1 MVNSQRDNASV
12 NELEPRLSAYE
23 AQARAIADSGPSRWP
38 VYAAAVGSGLAMTTA
53 AAAGIIYSGTQ
64 NTTAS
69 VAASPRGNSGRTSNQ
84 SKAIN
89 IDGIG
94 GDEFNIKAFFQNNW
108 AASTNRGSVGL
119 LGGSVGSGQV
129 IRNGSNAVKR
139 LASGAVIS
147 NGAVGFGAGNFV
159 HFKRLDTTGF
169 GATAGTSTDLGTW
182 ASNQQGFAG
191 VKFKQ
196 GGQDHFGWIQL
207 KWQFDTAGF
216 PFQVP
221 NSITA
226 IDWAYNDVAGESINA
241 GQTTAVPEPGSL
253 ALLALGSVGV
263 LAWRRRL
270 KASA

>member
-159 HFKRLDTTGF
+159 HFKRLATTGF

-182 ASNQQGFAG
+182 AANQQGFAG
-191 VKFKQ
+191 VKFTQ

-207 KWQFDTAGF
+207 K
-216 PFQVP
+216 
-221 NSITA
+221 
-226 IDWAYNDVAGESINA
+226 
-241 GQTTAVPEPGSL
+241 
-253 ALLALGSVGV
+253 
-263 LAWRRRL
+263 
-270 KASA
+270 